1 MLRKL
6 LLLVAWFPLALILL
20 VVNLALLTVAGH
32 PQAAAVDPTTP
43 IAQAQLSQ
51 TTLSGTG
58 QLLGTYVT
66 AADARSLLL
75 QSFLQSHDSPLVPH
89 ANFIV
94 EEADRNG
101 LDFRLVVAIAMCES
115 NLGKKMPSADSYNA
129 WGIGVYTG
137 QNSGAEFGNWPEA
150 IRWVSAYIR
159 ERYYD
164 RGLTGLKEIGA
175 VWAPPSVEKGYS
187 WTNCVD
193 TFQQSIL

>member
-20 VVNLALLTVAGH
+20 VVNLALLTVADH

-43 IAQAQLSQ
+43 IAQAQLAQ

-66 AADARSLLL
+66 AADARALLL
-75 QSFLQSHDSPLVPH
+75 QSFLQSHDSPLAPH

-101 LDFRLVVAIAMCES
+101 IDFRLVVAIAMCES
-115 NLGKKMPSADSYNA
+115 NLGKKMPSSDSYNA
-129 WGIGVYTG
+129 WGIAVYSG
-137 QNSGAEFGNWPEA
+137 QTSGAEFGNWSEA
-150 IRWVSAYIR
+150 ISWVSTYIR
-159 ERYYD
+159 ERYYEK
-164 RGLTGLKEIGA
+164 GLTDLKEIGA